1 MRHRLLLI
9 AILGLL
15 ASLSVVS
22 GCGKGPV
29 AVETE
34 GGWDDGVTSGGGGDP
49 GDDGYE
55 DDGGD
60 DGIGQDDDWVDFDDG
75 GDYADDFD
83 DYDDGGF

>member
-1 MRHRLLLI
+1 MADPTLARLRSQLRGSLI
-9 AILGLL
+9 L
-15 ASLSVVS
+15 
-22 GCGKGPV
+22 P
-29 AVETE
+29 
-34 GGWDDGVTSGGGGDP
+34 D
-49 GDDGYE
+49 DDGYE